1 MIFVLKGN
9 QDYPKNSYFI
19 EKYETKEEAVKSMNE
34 YYYMQD
40 YIFIEGKELK
50 LTLTEVENE
59 NN

>member
-9 QDYPKNSYFI
+9 PDYPKNCYFI

-34 YYYMQD
+34 CYYTQD

-50 LTLTEVENE
+50 LTLAEV
-59 NN
+59 